1 MLWYIWL
8 ERNRRIFQGVQLGV
22 LHLWWKFSHFLQET
36 IHVKCELDGGMDPI
50 DLAICNH
57 LNFHLQDG
65 VIAQRFPSVSMQLQY
80 QRKGRVNRDG
90 HWTPPTCGVLKINT
104 DGSSRGNP
112 GPAGIGGVVRCSSGD
127 VKFFF
132 LVHKGAY
139 TNNLM
144 EAQTILY
151 AVEQCCL
158 RGWSKVICESDSQVV
173 VNLLSL

>member
-1 MLWYIWL
+1 MHPSIT
-8 ERNRRIFQGVQLGV
+8 RAQA
-22 LHLWWKFSHFLQET
+22 H
-36 IHVKCELDGGMDPI
+36 CMDPV
-50 DLAICNH
+50 DLAICNR

-65 VIAQRFPSVSMQLQY
+65 AAAQRFPLMSRKLQH
-80 QRKGRVNRDG
+80 QRTGRVNRDG
-90 HWTPPTCGVLKINT
+90 HWTPPPCGILKINT

-112 GPAGIGGVVRCSSGD
+112 GPTSIGGVVRCSSGD

-132 LVHKGAY
+132 SIHKGSY

-151 AVEQCCL
+151 VVEQCCL

-173 VNLLSL
+173 VNLLSS